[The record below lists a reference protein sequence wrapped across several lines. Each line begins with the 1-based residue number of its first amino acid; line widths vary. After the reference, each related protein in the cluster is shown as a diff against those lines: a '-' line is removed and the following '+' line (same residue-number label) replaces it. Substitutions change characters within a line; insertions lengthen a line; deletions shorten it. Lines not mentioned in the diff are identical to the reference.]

1 MNIEDSEVMREG
13 EGKRIIEETRSLRKR
28 EEF

>member
-13 EGKRIIEETRSLRKR
+13 EGKRIIEEIRFFRKR